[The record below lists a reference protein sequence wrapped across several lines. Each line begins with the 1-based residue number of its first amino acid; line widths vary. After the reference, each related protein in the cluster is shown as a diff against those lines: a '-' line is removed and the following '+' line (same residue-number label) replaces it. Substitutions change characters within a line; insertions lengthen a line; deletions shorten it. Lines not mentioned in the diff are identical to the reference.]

1 MSAAG
6 PDGLLG
12 GAAAKVALID
22 AASGAKV
29 TYGALAAR
37 VEEAATELAR
47 EVRSFGIGPA
57 FVFAANDVDTVVHLL
72 AGFAAKVP
80 VALFDPRLPDDAMD
94 ELRRRYRP
102 AAVRGVRTP
111 VAPHGARPS
120 TDSGRT
126 EKKAVGAA
134 DGSGRTEPSTS
145 AGRTETKNTFAAS
158 DTIDPELGLLLSTS
172 GSTGS
177 PKLVRLSRA
186 AVIANARSIALALA
200 IGPDE
205 VAPTSLPLHYS
216 YGLSVLTSHLAAG
229 ATVLLTSDGLLTDA
243 FWTACRAQAVTSLA
257 GVPYSYLM
265 LRRIDLDRVAP
276 TTLRTFTQAGGR
288 LEPQLVRHY
297 HALATNRGGHLHVM
311 YGQTEA
317 TARIAILP
325 PAELPGRAG
334 SVGRA
339 LPGGTLAIDLDGRTA
354 DPGEIGEVVY
364 RGPNVMQGYA
374 LERTDLA
381 RGDDLHGELRTGD
394 LGYLD
399 PDGFLWITGRSRRI
413 AKVFGLRLNLDEVED
428 LARAAGPGLDLAA
441 IGDGDR
447 VAVFV
452 VGADP
457 AQLNAVRQAI
467 VARVGVHPTGIIVSA
482 LTSMPRL
489 ASGKI
494 DYRRLEVPS

>member
-1 MSAAG
+1 MTAAG
-6 PDGLLG
+6 RDGLLG
-12 GAAAKVALID
+12 GGADHVALID

-37 VEEAATELAR
+37 VEAAAAELER
-47 EVRSFGIGPA
+47 EVRGFGIGPA

-72 AGFAAKVP
+72 AGFAARVP

-102 AAVRGVRTP
+102 AAIRGVRTP
-111 VAPHGARPS
+111 VEPRGDRPS
-120 TDSGRT
+120 TI
-126 EKKAVGAA
+126 
-134 DGSGRTEPSTS
+134 
-145 AGRTETKNTFAAS
+145 AGRTDPRQTFAAS
-158 DTIDPELGLLLSTS
+158 ATIDPDLGLLLSTS

-177 PKLVRLSRA
+177 PKLVRLARA
-186 AVIANARSIALALA
+186 AVIANARSIADALA

-216 YGLSVLTSHLAAG
+216 YGLSVLTSHLVAG

-243 FWTACRAQAVTSLA
+243 FWTACRAHPITSLA

-276 TTLRTFTQAGGR
+276 ATLRTFTQAGGR
-288 LEPQLVRHY
+288 LEPTLVRHY
-297 HALATNRGGHLHVM
+297 HTLATNRGGHLHIM

-339 LPGGTLAIDLDGRTA
+339 IPGGTLAIDVDGRAA

-364 RGPNVMQGYA
+364 RGANVMQGYA
-374 LERTDLA
+374 VERADLA

-413 AKVFGLRLNLDEVED
+413 AKVFGLRLNLDEVEA
-428 LARAAGPGLDLAA
+428 LARAAAPGLELAA

-457 AQLNAVRQAI
+457 AHLAAVRQAI
-467 VARVGVHPTGIIVSA
+467 AARVGVHPTGVIVAA
-482 LTSMPRL
+482 LPSMPRL